1 MTDNVSVDVNDPDSW
16 DVAKRYAGL
25 LGPVPTS
32 VSQSI
37 KILWEDHLLS
47 QKKGEV
53 CISSRSFS
61 AVKRIEKSSVLKM
74 PLFFAAQALYRDRL
88 HDITEDDMSRA
99 LVRVLHPGLFASLL
113 GLIYM
118 HRRYNKIC
126 AGETWDELSK
136 EYILNMEVGFL
147 IGKAAPSIGDA
158 VGVLLGG
165 VRAAALATLLKR
177 DEQSLVGYRNLKKK
191 KLDVAFEHE
200 RWGCDHGQI
209 AAFLLRNLGLSFDF
223 MQMAYAIRGYSV
235 GDLPAEL
242 QPWRAA
248 ILLIDGVKEG
258 VDLGEVSTSAAGL
271 TLLPSEKSVMQK
283 DVTNLFEKGSTFGW
297 MFKGSKDT

>member
-1 MTDNVSVDVNDPDSW
+1 MSEDVTIDMNDPGSW
-16 DVAKRYAGL
+16 EIAKRYAGL
-25 LGPVPTS
+25 LGPVPS
-32 VSQSI
+32 NVSQSI

-47 QKKGEV
+47 QKKEEV

-74 PLFFAAQALYRDRL
+74 PLFFAAQALYKERL
-88 HDITEDDMSRA
+88 TEITEDDMSRA

-126 AGETWDELSK
+126 AGEAWDELSK

-158 VGVLLGG
+158 VGVMMGG

-177 DEQSLVGYRNLKKK
+177 DEQSFTGYRNLKKK
-191 KLDVAFEHE
+191 KLDIFFEHE
-200 RWGCDHGQI
+200 RWQCDHGQI
-209 AAFLLRNLGLSFDF
+209 AAFLLRNLGFNFDF
-223 MQMAYAIRGYSV
+223 MKIAYALRGHEV
-235 GDLPAEL
+235 GELPAEL
-242 QPWRAA
+242 QSWRAA
-248 ILLIDGVKEG
+248 MLLIDGVKNG
-258 VDLGEVSTSAAGL
+258 MDLREVSTASAGI
-271 TLLPSEKSVMQK
+271 TLLPSEKEQMQK

-297 MFKGSKDT
+297 MFKGSKDA